1 MPACACDHRDM
12 CPQWMDTVENSAEPR
27 LQSYRQ
33 EIKPKRTLFTKKGV
47 VSVSHKGNPA
57 ATRIRERPRAAGA
70 ARPERKYITQ
80 GREAPAQHR
89 ARPQGSVQVCDTNGR
104 QPKLAN

>member
-1 MPACACDHRDM
+1 MLRD
-12 CPQWMDTVENSAEPR
+12 PTSRGLYVSPPR
-27 LQSYRQ
+27 YSQK
-33 EIKPKRTLFTKKGV
+33 IKPKRTLFTKKAWGF
-47 VSVSHKGNPA
+47 HTNGNPA

-70 ARPERKYITQ
+70 ARPERTYITQ

-89 ARPQGSVQVCDTNGR
+89 ARPQGGVQVCDTNGR